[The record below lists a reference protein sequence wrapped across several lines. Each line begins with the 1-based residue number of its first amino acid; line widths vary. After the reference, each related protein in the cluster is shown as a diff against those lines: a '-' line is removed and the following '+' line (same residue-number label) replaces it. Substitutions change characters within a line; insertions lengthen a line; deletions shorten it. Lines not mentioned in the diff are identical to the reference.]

1 MKRFIGLAVFAA
13 LAVPAV
19 ALAGGSTG
27 AAGYGGK
34 GGNIQTAMP
43 SHSGHSAGTLPFT
56 GQGLLL
62 PLLVAAFLIAAGG
75 LTLLRTRST
84 DS

>member
-1 MKRFIGLAVFAA
+1 MKRFIALAVFAA

-27 AAGYGGK
+27 TAGYGGK
-34 GGNIQTAMP
+34 GGNVQTALP
-43 SHSGHSAGTLPFT
+43 SHTGHAAGTLPFT

-62 PLLVAAFLIAAGG
+62 PLLVAVFLLTAGS
-75 LTLLRTRST
+75 LLLLRARST